1 MPKVVELPEDGTE
14 LAEDAESG
22 GGVFFEEF
30 EFRGKEVRIK
40 QDTVAGV

>member
-1 MPKVVELPEDGTE
+1 MPKVVELTEDGTE
-14 LAEDAESG
+14 PAQDVESG
-22 GGVFFEEF
+22 GGVFSEEF